1 MAVSYVKRLAGPYT
15 GAGQATFTFSFLIFD
30 PEDVYVAKAAD
41 STASSSVLEFGT
53 DYTVS
58 MNSDQDAAPGGSI
71 TLTQALDGSEV
82 VVIGSAVDYTQTL
95 DLTNYTRFPPERIT
109 EELDRIVVQIQQ
121 LAEITG
127 RVLTVPP
134 TSSTTP
140 DQMIQQLLQAQQD
153 AAQFADA
160 AAASAA
166 AAEAAKDEIL
176 GAQSTV
182 ISEISAEGQRQ
193 VEVIQSVADGAV
205 SEVQTEGQT
214 QVERLQAVTDETL
227 VGYGVAGRQETWT
240 LTAAVPAGTTITLP
254 SSMTYVPGRNHF
266 RLSWNGLVLYKDLN
280 FSEVGDLD
288 LPSAVFTV
296 SFDLKAGDELNAW
309 TVPLGR
315 GELGNVESEVEALSE
330 SVAELSRKAAFHNVG
345 ENQE

>member
-1 MAVSYVKRLAGPYT
+1 
-15 GAGQATFTFSFLIFD
+15 
-30 PEDVYVAKAAD
+30 
-41 STASSSVLEFGT
+41 
-53 DYTVS
+53 
-58 MNSDQDAAPGGSI
+58 MNVDQDAAPGGSI
-71 TLTQALDGSEV
+71 TLTQALAGTEV

-166 AAEAAKDEIL
+166 AAEASKDEIL

-182 ISEISAEGQRQ
+182 ISQISAEGQRQ
-193 VEVIQSVADGAV
+193 VEVIQSAAEGAV
-205 SEVQTEGQT
+205 SSVRTEGQT

-227 VGYGVAGRQETWT
+227 VGYGVAGQQETWT
-240 LTAAVPAGTTITLP
+240 LSEPVTSGTQIALP
-254 SSMTYVPGRNHF
+254 NGMTYIVGRDHL
-266 RLSWNGLVLYKDLN
+266 RICWNGLQLYKGSN
-280 FSEVGDLD
+280 FSEIGTQDQA
-288 LPSAVFTV
+288 SAVFTV

-315 GELGNVESEVEALSE
+315 GELGNVENEVVALSE